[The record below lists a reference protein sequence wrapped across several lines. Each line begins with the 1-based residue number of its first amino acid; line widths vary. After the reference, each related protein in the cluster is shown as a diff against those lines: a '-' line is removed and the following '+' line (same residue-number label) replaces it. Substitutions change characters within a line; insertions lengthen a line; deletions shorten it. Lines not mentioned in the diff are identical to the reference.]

1 MNDTSYAPVQPEID
15 ENAPDYPDVHL
26 EALGMRFNLPNL
38 NSADLPI
45 ELINVI
51 LIIKS
56 KVVLSEEENYHAMA
70 VCLAYFEQMQPNLW
84 NKLRRSGNALGWLAG
99 IVKTWATESG
109 LDPKAFTSSS
119 SSRPTGARSTTT
131 G

>member
-1 MNDTSYAPVQPEID
+1 MNDDNYAVVEPEID
-15 ENAPDYPDVHL
+15 ADAREYPDVHL
-26 EALGMRFNLPNL
+26 EALDMKFDLPNM

-51 LIIKS
+51 LIVKS
-56 KVVLSEEENYHAMA
+56 KIVLSEEENYHAMA

-84 NKLRRSGNALGWLAG
+84 NKLRKSGNPLGWLAG
-99 IVKTWATESG
+99 IVKTWAVESG

-119 SSRPTGARSTTT
+119 SSKTIKAR
-131 G
+131 

>member
-1 MNDTSYAPVQPEID
+1 MNDSNYAVVEPEIN
-15 ENAPDYPDVHL
+15 ENAPEYPDVHL
-26 EALGMRFNLPNL
+26 EALGMKFDLPNM

-56 KVVLSEEENYHAMA
+56 KIVLSEEENYHAMA

-84 NKLRRSGNALGWLAG
+84 NKLRRAGNPLGWVAG
-99 IVKTWATESG
+99 IVKAWATESG
-109 LDPKAFTSSS
+109 IDPKAFTSSS
-119 SSRPTGARSTTT
+119 SSKPTAAR
-131 G
+131 

>member
-1 MNDTSYAPVQPEID
+1 MNDANYAVVEPEVNENDVQ
-15 ENAPDYPDVHL
+15 YPDVHL
-26 EALGMRFNLPNL
+26 EALDMKFDLPNM

-56 KVVLSEEENYHAMA
+56 KIVLSEEENYHAMA

-84 NKLRRSGNALGWLAG
+84 NKLRRAGNPLGWVAG
-99 IVKTWATESG
+99 IVKAWATESG
-109 LDPKAFTSSS
+109 IDPKAFTSSS
-119 SSRPTGARSTTT
+119 SSKPTPAH
-131 G
+131 

>member
-1 MNDTSYAPVQPEID
+1 MSDNEYARVEPEIAED
-15 ENAPDYPDVHL
+15 AREYPDVHL
-26 EALGMRFNLPNL
+26 EALDMKFDLPNM

-51 LIIKS
+51 LIVKS
-56 KVVLSEEENYHAMA
+56 KIVLSEEENYHAMA

-84 NKLRRSGNALGWLAG
+84 NKLRKSGNPLGWLAG
-99 IVKTWATESG
+99 IVKTWAVESG

-119 SSRPTGARSTTT
+119 SSKTIKAR
-131 G
+131 

>member
-1 MNDTSYAPVQPEID
+1 MNDANYAVVEPEVN
-15 ENAPDYPDVHL
+15 ENAPEYPDVHL
-26 EALGMRFNLPNL
+26 EALGMKFDLPNM

-56 KVVLSEEENYHAMA
+56 KIVLSEEENYHAMA

-84 NKLRRSGNALGWLAG
+84 NKLRRAGNPLGWVAG
-99 IVKTWATESG
+99 IVKAWATESG
-109 LDPKAFTSSS
+109 IDPKAFTSSS
-119 SSRPTGARSTTT
+119 SSKPTAAR
-131 G
+131 

>member
-1 MNDTSYAPVQPEID
+1 MNDANYAVVEPEIN
-15 ENAPDYPDVHL
+15 ENAPEYPDVHL
-26 EALGMRFNLPNL
+26 EALGMKFDLPNM

-56 KVVLSEEENYHAMA
+56 KIVLSEEENYHAMA

-84 NKLRRSGNALGWLAG
+84 NKLRRAGNPLGWVAG
-99 IVKTWATESG
+99 IVKAWATESG
-109 LDPKAFTSSS
+109 IDPKAFTSSS
-119 SSRPTGARSTTT
+119 SSKPTAAR
-131 G
+131 